1 MTNTVTART
10 AGPAI
15 KRMLLK
21 RFTTFPPL
29 IRQYRR
35 TRGHIPSITL
45 HTSRRRSTH
54 SRSFPSISH
63 CLILLRFPYPCPYE
77 FFYLAARLNREKVG
91 HLDLR
96 QTFQVTVHNIPADKW
111 STSPVNQSPETLKV
125 GPIDVTDLYCTLHR
139 WMATYL
145 VTCPR
150 NTAALNL
157 SNTRLGPKSWNQHL
171 YLHFALGN
179 QKVTTCT
186 MTSGLQNRKK
196 IKGRVS
202 ETKNVQK
209 VF

>member
-1 MTNTVTART
+1 MSRQRQAIYTVTLLHNRETSSYQTIIELQTQASQATCPAGLQYTHSEKKSKCDNVPRLNENQSHGMPMTNTVTART

-96 QTFQVTVHNIPADKW
+96 QTFQVTVHNIPADK
-111 STSPVNQSPETLKV
+111 
-125 GPIDVTDLYCTLHR
+125 
-139 WMATYL
+139 
-145 VTCPR
+145 
-150 NTAALNL
+150 
-157 SNTRLGPKSWNQHL
+157 
-171 YLHFALGN
+171 
-179 QKVTTCT
+179 
-186 MTSGLQNRKK
+186 
-196 IKGRVS
+196 
-202 ETKNVQK
+202 
-209 VF
+209 